1 MKKLLTLALAVLM
14 CIFAISALADTVS
27 IDRTLELQFVP
38 SKDADVIITGTKNLP
53 ELLKAALLEQGYDVK
68 DINITVG
75 TNYEATGEA
84 MAAGTVD
91 LGWLPG
97 GTYALFS
104 DDVDVILTATRA
116 GLSNDSEDPTT
127 WNGEANK
134 TLKNGPQ
141 VTFYRSLIYATPS
154 AYGKEL
160 AAKVN
165 AGEALT
171 WDDLSKANWAVLKN
185 SSSAGYIY
193 PTLWLQ
199 DHYEKKITDLP
210 NVITLAGYGDA
221 FAQAAAEAVD
231 IIVCYADGRNDYEAA
246 WTLPT
251 GQSDETG
258 KAGMGRTINRMIDI
272 TEGELTVDGT
282 DVSKLSGKA
291 LRKFRRKIGMIFQ
304 SFNLVT
310 RATALKNVLT
320 SMVPDMG
327 FFRVLFGMFTKEQK
341 LAALAALDK
350 VGILDKA
357 YIRCD
362 QLSGGQQQRVALAR
376 TLNQNPSIILADEPV
391 AALDPVTAHQ
401 VMADFKR
408 INEEMNITILINIHH
423 VDLALGYAQ
432 RVVGIRAGEIV
443 YDGPA
448 SEVTQEILDSIYNG
462 SAVPQAGG
470 N

>member
-1 MKKLLTLALAVLM
+1 MPFFPFLHLSACDILYASTKNRAKHQGGFSYEKLLTLALAVLM
-14 CIFAISALADTVS
+14 CVFAISAMADTVS

-116 GLSNDSEDPTT
+116 GLSNDSEDPKT

-165 AGEALT
+165 AGEELT

-199 DHYEKKITDLP
+199 DHYGKKITDLP

-231 IIVCYADGRNDYEAA
+231 IVVCYADGRNDYEAA
-246 WTLPT
+246 WVLPT
-251 GQSDETG
+251 GEADPTG
-258 KAGMGRTINRMIDI
+258 KAGMGRTDSIWNELNVIGV
-272 TEGELTVDGT
+272 TEL
-282 DVSKLSGKA
+282 
-291 LRKFRRKIGMIFQ
+291 
-304 SFNLVT
+304 
-310 RATALKNVLT
+310 
-320 SMVPDMG
+320 
-327 FFRVLFGMFTKEQK
+327 
-341 LAALAALDK
+341 
-350 VGILDKA
+350 
-357 YIRCD
+357 YY
-362 QLSGGQQQRVALAR
+362 
-376 TLNQNPSIILADEPV
+376 
-391 AALDPVTAHQ
+391 
-401 VMADFKR
+401 MAGVIKR
-408 INEEMNITILINIHH
+408 INLQTFQVYTVICVLYFILTFTVTRLLRLAEMKLAGSDSYTICGSGSDSQAEIHIRE
-423 VDLALGYAQ
+423 AQ
-432 RVVGIRAGEIV
+432 
-443 YDGPA
+443 
-448 SEVTQEILDSIYNG
+448 
-462 SAVPQAGG
+462 
-470 N
+470 